1 MEEEKEFKDI
11 KLGSSFAYEGVIYEC
26 RPAYTCEGCIF
37 NPGDDCY
44 GCCKPK
50 FFGHCSALN
59 RVDNRDVIF
68 VEIGKEKPSVPKT
81 EFALN
86 EEFQCGLKRLKCVKS
101 KNPVI
106 EYSDDRCVG
115 CFFFECG
122 SCYSSSGIAGECFSS
137 ERIDGNDVIFVEVE
151 PKD

>member
-11 KLGSSFAYEGVIYEC
+11 KLGASFAYKGVIYEC
-26 RPAYTCEGCIF
+26 RLGLTCDGCAF
-37 NPGDDCY
+37 NIGDKHY

-50 FFGHCSALN
+50 FFGCCSCLQ

-68 VEIGKEKPSVPKT
+68 VEIGKEKPAVPKT

-86 EEFQCGLKRLKCVKS
+86 EEFQCGLKRLKCVRTK
-101 KNPVI
+101 KK
-106 EYSDDRCVG
+106 DDCFG
-115 CFFFECG
+115 CFFEETGCLFTVELIGNCCP
-122 SCYSSSGIAGECFSS
+122 SKRS
-137 ERIDGNDVIFVEVE
+137 DGNDVIFVEVE

>member
-11 KLGSSFAYEGVIYEC
+11 KLGASFAYKGVIYEC
-26 RPAYTCEGCIF
+26 RLCLTCDGCAF
-37 NPGDDCY
+37 NIGDKHY

-50 FFGHCSALN
+50 FFGCCSCLQ

-68 VEIGKEKPSVPKT
+68 VEIGKEKPAVPKT

-86 EEFQCGLKRLKCVKS
+86 EEFQYGLKRLKCVKS
-101 KNPVI
+101 KNLGT
-106 EYSDDRCVG
+106 ECSDDRCVG

-122 SCYSSSGIAGECFSS
+122 GCYSSSDIVGECFSS
-137 ERIDGNDVIFVEVE
+137 KRIDGNDVIFVEVE
-151 PKD
+151 PND

>member
-86 EEFQCGLKRLKCVKS
+86 EEFQCGLKRLKCVRTKKKGDCS
-101 KNPVI
+101 
-106 EYSDDRCVG
+106 G
-115 CFFFECG
+115 CFFEE
-122 SCYSSSGIAGECFSS
+122 SGCLFSVELVGNCCPS
-137 ERIDGNDVIFVEVE
+137 TRSDGKDVIFVEVE